1 MEKVDWDQHWLFGP
15 IVNDGEKGVDSFST
29 GNNDPCLSLQT
40 DPAGVYTE
48 WSANAIG
55 RNSKTVREF
64 LEKNMT
70 KEVVE
75 TERGTI
81 KLVGFTFGS

>member
-1 MEKVDWDQHWLFGP
+1 M
-15 IVNDGEKGVDSFST
+15 
-29 GNNDPCLSLQT
+29 QT

-81 KLVGFTFGS
+81 KLVSPPIGPFELRQAF

>member
-1 MEKVDWDQHWLFGP
+1 M
-15 IVNDGEKGVDSFST
+15 
-29 GNNDPCLSLQT
+29 
-40 DPAGVYTE
+40 YTE

-64 LEKNMT
+64 LEKNLT

-81 KLVGFTFGS
+81 KLVRRPSSFFNVICAYCLPSLNLTQAAQLRTHFKV